1 MKFESLSL
9 GKYEFAKIQRTV
21 QLKGGRLPD
30 SSEIPTGGSSTSTGG
45 GRTTNPGGDTL
56 TWTADKDVFDS
67 SGELLYGACDKENLC
82 VE

>member
-9 GKYEFAKIQRTV
+9 GKYEFARIQRTM
-21 QLKGGRLPD
+21 QLKGGVLPD
-30 SSEIPTGGSSTSTGG
+30 SSQIPTGGSSTSTGG
-45 GRTTNPGGDTL
+45 GRQTTPNGETL

-67 SGELLYGACDKENLC
+67 TGVLIFESADRENLC